1 MAPEIFDHKAYT
13 VKADVYSFAVI
24 FLFVFPI
31 LIFKVVLWE
40 ILTRETPYA
49 DLHTP
54 MAIMRYVAMER
65 KRPDLS
71 KIPQNCPQ
79 EVIFILVPI

>member
-1 MAPEIFDHKAYT
+1 M
-13 VKADVYSFAVI
+13 
-24 FLFVFPI
+24 
-31 LIFKVVLWE
+31 VLWE